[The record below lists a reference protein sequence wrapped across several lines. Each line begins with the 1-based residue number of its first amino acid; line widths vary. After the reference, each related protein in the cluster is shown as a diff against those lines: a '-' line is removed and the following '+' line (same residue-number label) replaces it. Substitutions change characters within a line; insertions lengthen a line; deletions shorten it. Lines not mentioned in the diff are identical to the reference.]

1 MKTRSRSAA
10 TALAAVVL
18 VLLPTLASAQMGGG
32 ADPFSTGVQWFVSGP
47 ARGIAML
54 SVAAAAVL
62 VWFLMGSLRL
72 AGFVLGGG
80 LILANAQTIVGWMGF
95 CAPRSA
101 SRWHTV

>member
-1 MKTRSRSAA
+1 MKTRSLA
-10 TALAAVVL
+10 TASAVAAAAFL
-18 VLLPTLASAQMGGG
+18 LLPSLAWAQAGGG

-47 ARGIAML
+47 ARGVAML

-95 CAPRSA
+95 
-101 SRWHTV
+101 

>member
-1 MKTRSRSAA
+1 MKPKSLPAA
-10 TALAAVVL
+10 AALAAAAL
-18 VLLPTLASAQMGGG
+18 LLLPSLALAQVGGG

-47 ARGIAML
+47 ARGVAML

-80 LILANAQTIVGWMGF
+80 LILANAQTIVSWMGF
-95 CAPRSA
+95 
-101 SRWHTV
+101 

>member
-1 MKTRSRSAA
+1 MNTRSLA
-10 TALAAVVL
+10 TATAVMAAAL
-18 VLLPTLASAQMGGG
+18 LLLPSLAWAQAGGG

-47 ARGIAML
+47 ARGVAML

-95 CAPRSA
+95 
-101 SRWHTV
+101 

>member
-1 MKTRSRSAA
+1 
-10 TALAAVVL
+10 
-18 VLLPTLASAQMGGG
+18 
-32 ADPFSTGVQWFVSGP
+32 VQWFVSGP
-47 ARGIAML
+47 ARGVAML

-95 CAPRSA
+95 
-101 SRWHTV
+101 

>member
-1 MKTRSRSAA
+1 MKTRPLA
-10 TALAAVVL
+10 TASAFVAAAL
-18 VLLPTLASAQMGGG
+18 LLLPSLAWAQAGGG

-47 ARGIAML
+47 ARGVAML

-95 CAPRSA
+95 
-101 SRWHTV
+101 

>member
-1 MKTRSRSAA
+1 MNTRSLA
-10 TALAAVVL
+10 TASAVAAAAL
-18 VLLPTLASAQMGGG
+18 LLLPSQAWAQAGGG

-47 ARGIAML
+47 ARGVAML

-95 CAPRSA
+95 
-101 SRWHTV
+101 

>member
-1 MKTRSRSAA
+1 MNTRSLA
-10 TALAAVVL
+10 TASAVAAAAL
-18 VLLPTLASAQMGGG
+18 LLLPSLAWAQAGGG

-47 ARGIAML
+47 ARGVAML

-95 CAPRSA
+95 
-101 SRWHTV
+101 

>member
-1 MKTRSRSAA
+1 MKTRSLA
-10 TALAAVVL
+10 TASAVAAAAL
-18 VLLPTLASAQMGGG
+18 LLLPSLAWAQAGGG

-47 ARGIAML
+47 ARGVAML

-95 CAPRSA
+95 
-101 SRWHTV
+101 

>member
-1 MKTRSRSAA
+1 MKTRSFA
-10 TALAAVVL
+10 TASAVTAAAL
-18 VLLPTLASAQMGGG
+18 LLLPSLAWAQAGGG

-47 ARGIAML
+47 ARGVAML

-95 CAPRSA
+95 
-101 SRWHTV
+101 

>member
-1 MKTRSRSAA
+1 MTRRSRATTAAALA
-10 TALAAVVL
+10 TAAIL
-18 VLLPTLASAQMGGG
+18 LLPALAFAQAGGG

-47 ARGIAML
+47 ARGVAML

-95 CAPRSA
+95 
-101 SRWHTV
+101 

>member
-1 MKTRSRSAA
+1 MKTRSLA
-10 TALAAVVL
+10 TASALAAAAL
-18 VLLPTLASAQMGGG
+18 LLLPSLAWAQAGGG

-47 ARGIAML
+47 ARGVAML

-95 CAPRSA
+95 
-101 SRWHTV
+101 

>member
-1 MKTRSRSAA
+1 MNTRSLA
-10 TALAAVVL
+10 TASALTAAAL
-18 VLLPTLASAQMGGG
+18 LLLPSLAWAQAGGG

-47 ARGIAML
+47 ARGVAML

-95 CAPRSA
+95 
-101 SRWHTV
+101 